1 MDGKAQRLNWFNED
15 SLKLEVPF
23 FQRPYVW
30 NSDNW
35 ETLLNS
41 IMKEQNNRMPFIGS
55 FIFQK
60 TSDENKILI
69 IDGQQRI
76 TTLSVLIKAY
86 LDVFSCKLGP
96 NAITNLKNI
105 IYDSELADM
114 MEYIDVPRLI
124 PSNSDKDGFNL
135 VMKDKI
141 DKEEI
146 ENSNGVIVKCYKYFI
161 SQLSTMDEVRL
172 KVLGNKILTKNN
184 FFIAITLDPTY
195 DDEQEIFDSVNSL
208 GQRLTCSDIIKNYL
222 YQSMKIKVY
231 NDETYV
237 KEIIRLYG
245 NTWEKIFYES
255 DKKDFWYEERSLGR
269 ISTNNLEAFLKDYGA
284 IKGIYRAS
292 ENGGMEGLATSYK
305 KYIDKLTYDELKQF
319 TKELSSYAQKF
330 YDLRTSFEAVNDFRI
345 NDRLNTTLLI
355 LDKLEHTTFN
365 PYILKLVKDNPI
377 DIDEKLFALQKFVLT
392 RLIYGASTKNYNKIA
407 ETLLDS
413 NDPNQYLKAYNDNDT
428 NIDFSSYPIG
438 LSYISGRNNKYATL
452 ILFIIE
458 MIRRNKI
465 GEDLYLDTL
474 MYSNKSLEHIIPQK
488 WRSKWINVPCYDYNG
503 LGAYEQVI
511 DIERL
516 ENVRSK
522 KVYSIGNMTILTGKL
537 NSSISN
543 EVFEVKID
551 GKKGKSNGIRKFVG
565 SLSIAKEIVDLYDYK
580 RTFDERDINEREE
593 KIFSELNDYYLI
605 TSTYN
610 KPKIPTLVIDNEKEE
625 INVMRLEMF
634 TEEYFNNTKIG
645 KLVRESF
652 LYLFENNLLSDKDV
666 TLLMNREF
674 SNKNLGCAFPA
685 LVIDEKD
692 TIDSMGR
699 SRFYK
704 EKFKYHNV
712 EYYLC
717 KEWFD
722 NDKKYFVPWIKTK
735 LYTNN

>member
-1 MDGKAQRLNWFNED
+1 MDGKAQRLNWFNDE

-30 NSDNW
+30 NADNW
-35 ETLLNS
+35 GTLLNS

-60 TSDENKILI
+60 TSNENRILV

-86 LDVFSCKLGP
+86 LDIFKCKLSP

-105 IYDSELADM
+105 IYDSELAEM
-114 MEYIDVPRLI
+114 MEYIDTPRLI

-135 VMKDKI
+135 VMK
-141 DKEEI
+141 ETI
-146 ENSNGVIVKCYKYFI
+146 EADELEKSNDSIVNCYKYF
-161 SQLSTMDEVRL
+161 LSKLSVMSETEL
-172 KVLGNKILTKNN
+172 KILGNKILTKNN
-184 FFIAITLDPTY
+184 FFIAIILDPRY

-222 YQSMKIKVY
+222 YQSMKLKVN
-231 NDETYV
+231 NDETFI
-237 KEIIRLYG
+237 KEIMRLYAS
-245 NTWEKIFYES
+245 TWEKVFYES
-255 DKKDFWYEERSLGR
+255 DKKDFWYEVRTLGR

-305 KYIDKLTYDELKQF
+305 KYLDNLTYEELKNF
-319 TKELSSYAQKF
+319 TKELSSYAQKY
-330 YDLRTSFEAVNDFRI
+330 YDLHTSFEAVNDFRI

-377 DIDEKLFALQKFVLT
+377 DIDDRLFSLQKFVLT
-392 RLIYGASTKNYNKIA
+392 RLIYGASTKNYNKVA
-407 ETLLDS
+407 EGLLESD
-413 NDPNQYLKAYNDNDT
+413 NPNQYLKSYNDNDS

-438 LSYISGRNNKYATL
+438 LSFISGRNNKYATL

-458 MIRRNKI
+458 MIRRNKV

-488 WRSKWINVPCYDYNG
+488 WRGKWTKVPCYDYNDFG
-503 LGAYEQVI
+503 EYEQVT

-516 ENVRSK
+516 EKIRDK

-543 EVFEVKID
+543 EIFEVKID

-565 SLSIAKEIVDLYDYK
+565 SLSIAKEIVDLYDLNGY
-580 RTFDERDINEREE
+580 FDERTINEREE
-593 KIFSELNDYYLI
+593 KLFNELNEYYSI

-610 KPKIPTLVIDNEKEE
+610 ANKIPSIAVIDERKEE
-625 INVMRLEMF
+625 INVLKLEMF

-645 KLVRESF
+645 KLVRETI
-652 LYLFENNLLSDKDV
+652 LYLFENSLLSEEEIALLKDKEYCRKA
-666 TLLMNREF
+666 T
-674 SNKNLGCAFPA
+674 GCAFA
-685 LVIDEKD
+685 ILVINEQD
-692 TIDSMGR
+692 TYDSMGR

-704 EKFKYHNV
+704 EKYKYQNQ

-717 KEWFD
+717 KEWFE
-722 NDKKYFVPWIKTK
+722 NDKKYFVPWIKNK
-735 LYTNN
+735 IGLK